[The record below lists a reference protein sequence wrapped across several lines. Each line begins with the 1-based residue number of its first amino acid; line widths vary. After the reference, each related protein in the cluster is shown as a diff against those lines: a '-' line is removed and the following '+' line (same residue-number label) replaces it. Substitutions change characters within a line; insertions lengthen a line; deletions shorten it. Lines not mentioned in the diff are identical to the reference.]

1 MKIFNIIPNKKGP
14 FFLIKKK
21 KKMEEEEE
29 EERKAF
35 LGASSINYLCLL
47 GFSSLRDFLKSF
59 MIE

>member
-14 FFLIKKK
+14 FFLKKK
-21 KKMEEEEE
+21 KKKNEEEEEEE

-47 GFSSLRDFLKSF
+47 GFS
-59 MIE
+59 

>member
-14 FFLIKKK
+14 FFLFL
-21 KKMEEEEE
+21 EEEEE

-47 GFSSLRDFLKSF
+47 GFSSLRDLLKSF